1 MKPMT
6 SHFCIAGALMT
17 MQRNNPFHF
26 RTDYSSHCT
35 VPLNGAMSVTNEDED
50 QVSNDTELLLQNDKL
65 NTTSNHNSDGIIL
78 GIWAVVAAAV
88 YAVLWVAQNLLG
100 DGDDDYWL
108 TDLTLNLLGY
118 STVFLPG
125 YAVIRF

>member
-1 MKPMT
+1 
-6 SHFCIAGALMT
+6 
-17 MQRNNPFHF
+17 
-26 RTDYSSHCT
+26 
-35 VPLNGAMSVTNEDED
+35 MSVTNGD
-50 QVSNDTELLLQNDKL
+50 QVSNDTELLLQNDKR
-65 NTTSNHNSDGIIL
+65 NTTTNPNRHCTVSDGIIL

-88 YAVLWVAQNLLG
+88 YAVLWVAQSVLG
-100 DGDDDYWL
+100 DDGDDDYWL